1 MLLPRM
7 YWDSSILCY
16 KNNHAQRT
24 TRASARELELHVAQN
39 CLGQLILIDV
49 TVLNVV
55 GGWCE
60 SKRETT
66 WFLGVEIDDKKELG
80 LVVTYNPIAPWFMN
94 AKIWAMKCNELNS
107 RYVQSKLLKID
118 NQASWYA
125 MKCIINNKYH

>member
-16 KNNHAQRT
+16 KNNHAERT
-24 TRASARELELHVAQN
+24 TRASARELELHVAYN

-60 SKRETT
+60 LKRETT

-80 LVVTYNPIAPWFMN
+80 LVVTYDPIAPWFMN
-94 AKIWAMKCNELNS
+94 AKIWEMKCNELNC
-107 RYVQSKLLKID
+107 RYVHNKSLMIHNKP
-118 NQASWYA
+118 SWYGWSTFQ
-125 MKCIINNKYH
+125 

>member
-94 AKIWAMKCNELNS
+94 EKIWTIKCNESNS
-107 RYVQSKLLKID
+107 RYVQSKSSIID
-118 NQASWYA
+118 NLAI
-125 MKCIINNKYH
+125 KCRTNIMYN